1 MQKFSFLFLF
11 LIFTLS
17 VIANTSSDEREYK
30 ERTHVV
36 QPKETLYK
44 ISRQHGVSITSIRK
58 ANNIKGDII
67 SAGARLKVRIPKE
80 NNVFQIHIVRVDES
94 IEVISDKYLL
104 PLDIL
109 TKYNELDDKVV
120 FPGQRIFIKID
131 KINTKYTYKGEE
143 DLPLT
148 DAEIGDTQN
157 DFNVSATGSNP
168 VTQPNTNQNT
178 SANASANNT
187 PAPIYKLNTAA
198 PPIAIL
204 KDSLN
209 RGDKAFTID
218 GYLDAYYAQFSDRE
232 NQGDLTE
239 YAMSAP
245 RHNQTGINTIQLS
258 GIYRDTGL
266 RGNITLQYGDIVD
279 AVYPTDLK
287 YIQQANVGFK
297 LLGNLWVDA
306 GFFNSPISVES
317 FSNRNNY
324 NSINSYTRY
333 FEPVLISGAKLSW
346 EAKSI
351 KFSVFGS
358 DRSFMAGSVVNTQPS
373 FGANLKIYGGKHWLF
388 GANGMYSKMKLG
400 TQKVERTN
408 ANIFLA
414 SNRKHFDFL
423 AIGNYISQQN
433 KSVLS
438 GVLNIRYKISPKFAL
453 FGKGEYFADS
463 SALLTPLMTNNEGKQ
478 QGFNSITYGGG
489 IEFKARKNH
498 YLRVEARSTQLENG
512 FDVYKDYFNGGN
524 ATNQRLELVITTG
537 IWFGK

>member
-1 MQKFSFLFLF
+1 MQKFAFLFLF
-11 LIFTLS
+11 LILSLS
-17 VIANTSSDEREYK
+17 VAANSSSDEREYK

-44 ISRQHGVSITSIRK
+44 ISRQHGVSIASIRR
-58 ANNIKGDII
+58 ANRIKGDII

-80 NNVFQIHIVRVDES
+80 NDVFQIHIVRVDENV
-94 IEVISDKYLL
+94 EVISDKYLL
-104 PLDIL
+104 PIDIL
-109 TKYNELDDKVV
+109 TKYNELDDKIV

-148 DAEIGDTQN
+148 DAEIGNQKRE
-157 DFNVSATGSNP
+157 FNVSATGSNP
-168 VTQPNTNQNT
+168 MVQPNTNQST
-178 SANASANNT
+178 SVNKT
-187 PAPIYKLNTAA
+187 PAPVYKLNTAT
-198 PPIAIL
+198 PPKGIL
-204 KDSLN
+204 KDSLSK
-209 RGDKAFTID
+209 GDKAFTIE

-232 NQGDLTE
+232 NQGELAD

-245 RHNQTGINTIQLS
+245 KHNQTGINTIQLS
-258 GIYRDTGL
+258 AIYRDTGL

-297 LLGNLWVDA
+297 LFGNIWFDA

-333 FEPVLISGAKLSW
+333 FEPVLMSGAKLSW

-358 DRSFMAGSVVNTQPS
+358 DRSFMAGNVINTQPS
-373 FGANLKIYGGKHWLF
+373 FGANLKVYGGKHWLF
-388 GANGMYSKMKLG
+388 GANGLYSKMELG
-400 TQKVERTN
+400 TQKVERIN

-414 SNRKHFDFL
+414 SNRKYFDFL
-423 AIGNYISQQN
+423 VTGNYISQQN

-438 GVLNIRYKISPKFAL
+438 GVLNVCYKISPKFAI
-453 FGKGEYFADS
+453 FGKSEYFIDS

-478 QGFNSITYGGG
+478 QGLNAITYGGG

-498 YLRVEARSTQLENG
+498 YLRIEARSTQLENG
-512 FDVYKDYFNGGN
+512 FNVYRDYFNGGN
-524 ATNQRLELVITTG
+524 ITNQRLEFVITTG